1 MTKYETVFVLED
13 KWRYS
18 LDLEDPYGSDVVHG
32 AISKVVV
39 GSKYPKNG
47 VVKLLMNQ
55 AAFFVYMR

>member
-1 MTKYETVFVLED
+1 MFVSED

-18 LDLEDPYGSDVVHG
+18 LDLEDPYGSDAVYG

-39 GSKYPKNG
+39 GSKYLKNG

-55 AAFFVYMR
+55 AAFFVYAVSE

>member
-1 MTKYETVFVLED
+1 M
-13 KWRYS
+13 RYS
-18 LDLEDPYGSDVVHG
+18 LDLEDPYGSDAVYG

-55 AAFFVYMR
+55 AAFFVYAVSE